1 VRGLLGEKVRTI
13 RHFLGLLELQ
23 KQGLQKETTS
33 LVVSIHLLGALGRPP
48 LGGGLRLLGTG
59 HGAFCS

>member
-1 VRGLLGEKVRTI
+1 MLVRGLLGEKVRTV

-48 LGGGLRLLGTG
+48 SGVGLEP
-59 HGAFCS
+59 